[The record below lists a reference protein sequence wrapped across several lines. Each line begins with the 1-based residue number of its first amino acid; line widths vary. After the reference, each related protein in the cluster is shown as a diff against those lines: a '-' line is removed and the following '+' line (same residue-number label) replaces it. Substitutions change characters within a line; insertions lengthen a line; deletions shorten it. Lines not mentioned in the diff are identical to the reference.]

1 MICIPQLCRKDSHSS
16 ETEGSN
22 LNHDSD
28 YCKLICFNHMHFS
41 VVYLLTTVN
50 TLVENISCFQQSIK
64 VGNSD
69 RQAYSIISF
78 QQEMV
83 DWLLV
88 HIQYATGICSRVP
101 NVY

>member
-1 MICIPQLCRKDSHSS
+1 
-16 ETEGSN
+16 
-22 LNHDSD
+22 
-28 YCKLICFNHMHFS
+28 MHFS

-64 VGNSD
+64 VGNSEG
-69 RQAYSIISF
+69 QAYSVISF

-83 DWLLV
+83 DCLLV